1 MPQRLFTLVSAIGIW
16 SMLLFLSPSANAAAL
31 SLSANDSNPDVCKLT
46 PDNEPDICNQ
56 LGILDIPDM
65 PFRRIPDSQINSSP
79 IRNGQVMSAYRRYS
93 IFGRNPYAPII
104 GNSPKSD
111 THLQGRNNSADYY
124 VFTLRRIII

>member
-1 MPQRLFTLVSAIGIW
+1 
-16 SMLLFLSPSANAAAL
+16 MLLFLSPSANAAAL

-56 LGILDIPDM
+56 LGIFDIPDM

-93 IFGRNPYAPII
+93 IFGRNPHALII